1 MVTFNVAQLLQ
12 EPPGAVR
19 TFDFSERLPDPSD
32 DLSLRGPV
40 RGHARLTHTSRGVLV
55 QTTYRTG
62 AVLAC
67 GRCLEAVQVSLL
79 GTFDEEYLPTTDVR
93 TGLPRRV
100 EDDPLDT
107 DVARIND
114 HHEVVLDEA
123 LRQDILTR
131 VPMQTLCSQACLGL
145 CATCGQRRDAPSHP
159 QHAEDAAPS
168 VVPDT
173 HQPFAGLAELLRARG
188 IAPEDRRAS

>member
-1 MVTFNVAQLLQ
+1 MVSFNVAQLLQ
-12 EPPGAVR
+12 EAPGAVR

-32 DLSLRGPV
+32 DLALRGPV
-40 RGHARLTHTSRGVLV
+40 RGHARLTLTSRGVLV
-55 QTTYRTG
+55 QTTYRAG
-62 AVLAC
+62 ALLAC
-67 GRCLEAVQVSLL
+67 ARCLDDVQVSLL

-100 EDDPLDT
+100 EDGEQDA

-131 VPMQTLCSQACLGL
+131 VPMQTLCSDACLGL

-159 QHAEDAAPS
+159 AHAEDAAPAE
-168 VVPDT
+168 PQDT

-188 IAPEDRRAS
+188 LAPEDRRAS